1 MNTAE
6 LANHLE
12 EALREIPLLDAHTHL
27 DAAHLSARGLDD
39 ILLYHMVISDLYS
52 AGCPNGARL
61 NEMPSLEESHSR
73 LEQAIPYLPRIQNT
87 SCSWMVRII
96 LKDLYGWTEPVTAAN
111 WRKLD
116 GLIRERAGKAWAVQ
130 TLDRAGIQRTCTEL
144 WRGRN
149 GECEELLQ

>member
-6 LANHLE
+6 QVNRLE

-61 NEMPSLEESHSR
+61 DEMPSLEESHSR

-96 LKDLYGWTEPVTAAN
+96 LKDLYGWTEPVTADN
-111 WRKLD
+111 WQLD
-116 GLIRERAGKAWAVQ
+116 S
-130 TLDRAGIQRTCTEL
+130 
-144 WRGRN
+144 
-149 GECEELLQ
+149 

>member
-61 NEMPSLEESHSR
+61 DEMPSLEESHSR

-87 SCSWMVRII
+87 SCFWMVRII
-96 LKDLYGWTEPVTAAN
+96 LKDLYCFADPITADN
-111 WRKLD
+111 WR
-116 GLIRERAGKAWAVQ
+116 
-130 TLDRAGIQRTCTEL
+130 
-144 WRGRN
+144 
-149 GECEELLQ
+149 